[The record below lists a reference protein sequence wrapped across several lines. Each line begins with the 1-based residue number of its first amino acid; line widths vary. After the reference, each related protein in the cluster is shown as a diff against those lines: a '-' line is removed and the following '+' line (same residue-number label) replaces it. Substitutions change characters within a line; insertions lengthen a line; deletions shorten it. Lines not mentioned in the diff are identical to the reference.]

1 MPLRMA
7 EQTAVRAVL
16 HRAEARARA
25 AQISAVSY
33 RIDLDLEAGA
43 KTYRGVTTVR
53 FASAHEADTFVE
65 FSGGTLERAEL
76 NGADVAE
83 LWDGARLALPG
94 SLLAATNE
102 LLVSYE
108 KAYDHTGEGFHQ
120 FVDPEDGAEYLY
132 TQFEPYAAQRV
143 FPCFDQPDLK
153 ATYEMSVTAPA
164 GWEVVSNGR
173 AESAEDDGAGRRRTR
188 FERTEPFSTYLV
200 AVVAGPFHHVREER
214 AGVPLGLYCRASLAD
229 HLDPA
234 DLFEVTAQGLEFFT
248 EAFGMP
254 YPFSKYD
261 QIFVPEFNWGGM
273 ENVGAVTMTDMM
285 VYRDPPTRLQLVRR
299 AEVVLHELAHMW
311 FGDLVT
317 MRWWDDLW
325 LNESFASIAAYL
337 AIESATDLP
346 PPWQYF
352 NTRDKAPA
360 YRADQLPT
368 THPIADEV
376 ETTDEVFLNF
386 DAITYGKG
394 ASALRQLVASIGDGA
409 FRKGLQTYF
418 QRHAFGNAELV
429 DFLAA
434 LQEGSG
440 RDLAGWA
447 ARWLRTTGVNTLDVE
462 WSAVDDRVTHMQ
474 LEQGAHPD
482 HPTLRPHTVAV
493 GLVYDDHPTPR
504 VESVQADIDGAAAR
518 VAGVVGRPAPDLVYP
533 NHGDLTYAKVALD
546 PASVEFVRASLLR
559 LDDGLLRQLIW
570 TSLWDMVRD
579 RDRVTSVSFLEVVAR
594 HLPAEES
601 LPILQST
608 LRRAQGAVAR
618 YVPAEIAAAQ
628 RRRLVEVAR
637 AALDT
642 APAGDARRY
651 WAGFLVAVAEHPDD
665 LALAGRVVDG
675 EEASDGLTI
684 DQDTRWSLAVRWSA
698 HGVPGAAERVVA
710 ELARDPSDRG
720 RRAALRAEVSRP
732 DPVIKEEAW
741 RRINGREYGSLYERE
756 AAMAGFGWAA
766 QTDLLQPY
774 TEEFFTQVPGVFATW
789 QFEEARAY
797 FLGLYP
803 YFRVD
808 PEVRALTATA
818 LAASEDVRLTRLL
831 TEALD
836 DLDRALV
843 VREFAGL
850 DVPPE
855 RDEGVGGE

>member
-1 MPLRMA
+1 MPSRMP
-7 EQTAVRAVL
+7 EQTAVRAAL
-16 HRAEARARA
+16 HRTEAQARA
-25 AQISAVSY
+25 AQISDVEY

-43 KTYRGVTTVR
+43 KAYRGDTTVR
-53 FASAHEADTFVE
+53 FRSSRDADTFVE
-65 FSGGTLERAEL
+65 FAGGTVERAEL
-76 NGADVAE
+76 NGADVADR
-83 LWDGARLALPG
+83 WDGARLALPG
-94 SLLAATNE
+94 SLLGDSNE
-102 LLVSYE
+102 LRVTYE
-108 KAYDHTGEGFHQ
+108 NAFDHTGEGFHQ

-153 ATYEMSVTAPA
+153 ATYEMAVTAPA
-164 GWEVVSNGR
+164 GWEIVANGPV
-173 AESAEDDGAGRRRTR
+173 AAADDDGAGRRRTL
-188 FERTEPFSTYLV
+188 FERTQPFSTYLV
-200 AVVAGPFHHVREER
+200 AVVAGPFHHVHEER
-214 AGVPLGLYCRASLAD
+214 AGVPLGLYCRASLASY
-229 HLDPA
+229 LDPA
-234 DLFEVTAQGLEFFT
+234 DLFDVTGRGLEFFS
-248 EAFGMP
+248 EAFGLP

-337 AIESATDLP
+337 AIEGATELP

-376 ETTDEVFLNF
+376 DTTDEVFLNF

-394 ASALRQLVASIGDGA
+394 ASALRQLVAAIGDAA

-418 QRHAFGNAELV
+418 ERHAFGNAELV

-462 WSAVDDRVTHMQ
+462 WSASDGRVTHMH
-474 LEQGAHPD
+474 LEQGAAPE
-482 HPTLRPHTVAV
+482 HPTLRPHAVAV
-493 GLVYDDHPTPR
+493 GLVYDDHPTLR

-546 PASVEFVRASLLR
+546 PASLEFVRASLSR

-579 RDRVTSVSFLEVVAR
+579 RNRVTSASFLDVVAR
-594 HLPAEES
+594 HLPAEGS

-608 LRRAQGAVAR
+608 LRRAHGAVAR
-618 YVPAEIAAAQ
+618 YLPDEAVAAA

-637 AALDT
+637 TALDT
-642 APAGDARRY
+642 VPLGDARRY
-651 WAGFLVAVAEHPDD
+651 WAGFLVDVAEHPDD

-675 EEASDGLTI
+675 VDGVDGLTI
-684 DQDTRWSLAVRWSA
+684 DQDTRWALAVRWSA
-698 HGVPGAAERVVA
+698 FAIPGAAERVAA

-720 RRAALRAEVSRP
+720 RRAELRADVSRP
-732 DPVIKEEAW
+732 DPAIKEEAW
-741 RRINGREYGSLYERE
+741 RRINGREYGSLYERDS
-756 AAMAGFGWAA
+756 AMAGFGWRS
-766 QTDLLQPY
+766 QRNLLDPY
-774 TEEFFTQVPGVFATW
+774 VEDFFSRVHGVFASW

-808 PEVRALTATA
+808 PELRALTTAA
-818 LAASEDVRLTRLL
+818 LAASEDTRLTRLL

-836 DLDRALV
+836 DLDRALA
-843 VREFAGL
+843 VREFASHIAP
-850 DVPPE
+850 DP
-855 RDEGVGGE
+855 GVVSD

>member
-1 MPLRMA
+1 MPLRMP

-25 AQISAVSY
+25 DQISDVRY
-33 RIDLDLEAGA
+33 RIHLDLEAGA
-43 KTYRGVTTVR
+43 KTYRGDATVR
-53 FASAHEADTFVE
+53 FSSSGGADTFVE
-65 FSGGTLERAEL
+65 FSGGTIELAEL
-76 NGADVAE
+76 NGTDVADR
-83 LWDGARLALPG
+83 WDGARLELPG
-94 SLLAATNE
+94 SLLGAANE
-102 LLVSYE
+102 LRVTYE
-108 KAYDHTGEGFHQ
+108 NAYDHTGEGFHQ
-120 FVDPEDGAEYLY
+120 FVDPEDGHEYLY

-153 ATYEMSVTAPA
+153 AVYEMSVTAPA
-164 GWEVVSNGR
+164 SWEVVSNGPV
-173 AESAEDDGAGRRRTR
+173 ASIDDHRAGRRRTS

-200 AVVAGPFHHVREER
+200 AVVAGPFHHVHEER
-214 AGVPLGLYCRASLAD
+214 AGVPLGLYCRASLAGY
-229 HLDPA
+229 LDPA
-234 DLFEVTAQGLEFFT
+234 DLFEVTGQGLDFFT
-248 EAFGMP
+248 EAFGLR
-254 YPFSKYD
+254 YPFAKYD

-337 AIESATDLP
+337 AIEGATDLP

-368 THPIADEV
+368 THPVADEV

-394 ASALRQLVASIGDGA
+394 ASALRQLVAAIGDAA
-409 FRKGLQTYF
+409 FRRGLQTYF
-418 QRHAFGNAELV
+418 KRHAFGNAELV

-447 ARWLRTTGVNTLDVE
+447 ARWLRTTGVNALDVE
-462 WSAVDDRVTHMQ
+462 WSATDGQVTHMQ
-474 LEQGAHPD
+474 LEQAAPPG

-493 GLVYDDHPTPR
+493 GLVYDEHPTPR
-504 VESVQADIDGAAAR
+504 IESVQADIDGAATR

-533 NHGDLTYAKVALD
+533 NYGDLTYAKVELD
-546 PASVEFVRASLLR
+546 PASLEFVQASLSR

-579 RDRVTSVSFLEVVAR
+579 RNLVTSVSFLEVAAR
-594 HLPAEES
+594 HLPAEDS

-608 LRRAQGAVAR
+608 LRRVQGAVAR
-618 YVPAEIAAAQ
+618 YVPDAAAASQ
-628 RRRLVEVAR
+628 RRRLVAVAR
-637 AALDT
+637 AALDS
-642 APAGDARRY
+642 APEGDARRY
-651 WAGFLVAVAEHPDD
+651 WAGFVVAVAEHPDD

-675 EEASDGLTI
+675 EEAGDGLTI
-684 DQDTRWSLAVRWSA
+684 DQDTRWALAVRWSA
-698 HGVPGAAERVVA
+698 YGVPGAAERVAA

-720 RRAALRAEVSRP
+720 RRAALRAGVSRP
-732 DPVIKEEAW
+732 DPAVKEEAW
-741 RRINGREYGSLYERE
+741 QRINGREYGSLYERE
-756 AAMAGFGWAA
+756 AAMAGFGWRT
-766 QTDLLQPY
+766 QRELLAPY
-774 TEEFFTQVPGVFATW
+774 TEDFFTRVHGVFATW

-808 PEVRALTATA
+808 PEARSLTANA

-836 DLDRALV
+836 DLDRALAV
-843 VREFAGL
+843 QEFASHTAPG
-850 DVPPE
+850 P
-855 RDEGVGGE
+855 GAASS

>member
-1 MPLRMA
+1 MPSRMA

-16 HRAEARARA
+16 HRSEAEARA
-25 AQISAVSY
+25 AQISDVAY
-33 RIDLDLEAGA
+33 RVALDLEAGA
-43 KTYRGVTTVR
+43 KTYRGDSTVR
-53 FASAHEADTFVE
+53 FASASEADTFVE
-65 FSGGTLERAEL
+65 FSGRTVEQAEL
-76 NGADVAE
+76 NGADVTDR
-83 LWDGARLALPG
+83 WDGTRLALPG
-94 SLLAATNE
+94 GLLEDANE
-102 LLVSYE
+102 LRVTYE
-108 KAYDHTGEGFHQ
+108 NAYDHTGEGFHQ
-120 FVDPEDGAEYLY
+120 FVDPEDGGEYLY

-153 ATYEMSVTAPA
+153 ASYEMTVIAPA
-164 GWEVVSNGR
+164 GWEVVSNGSV
-173 AESAEDDGAGRRRTR
+173 ASTADEGAGRRRTV
-188 FERTEPFSTYLV
+188 FERTRPFSTYLV
-200 AVVAGPFHHVREER
+200 AVVAGPFHGVHEER
-214 AGVPLGLYCRASLAD
+214 SGVPLGLYCRRSLASY
-229 HLDPA
+229 LDPA
-234 DLFEVTAQGLEFFT
+234 DLFHVTGQGLEFFA
-248 EAFGMP
+248 EAFGLP

-337 AIESATDLP
+337 AIEDAADLP
-346 PPWQYF
+346 SPWQYF

-368 THPIADEV
+368 THPVADEFD
-376 ETTDEVFLNF
+376 TTDDVFLNF

-394 ASALRQLVASIGDGA
+394 ASALRQLVAAIGDAA

-447 ARWLRTTGVNTLDVE
+447 ARWLRTTGVNTLDVA
-462 WSAVDDRVTHMQ
+462 WSAADGKVAHMQ
-474 LEQGAHPD
+474 LEQGAPAD

-504 VESVQADIDGAAAR
+504 IESVEAEIDGGVAR
-518 VAGVVGRPAPDLVYP
+518 VTGVVGRPAPDMVYP

-546 PASVEFVRASLLR
+546 AASLEFVRASLSR

-579 RDRVTSVSFLEVVAR
+579 RNLVTSPAFLDVAAR
-594 HLPAEES
+594 HLAAEES

-608 LRRAQGAVAR
+608 LRRVQGAVAR
-618 YVPAEIAAAQ
+618 YVPEPALAGQ

-642 APAGDARRY
+642 APPGDARRY
-651 WAGFLVAVAEHPDD
+651 WAGFLVDVAEHPDD

-675 EEASDGLTI
+675 TDGVDGLTI
-684 DQDTRWSLAVRWSA
+684 DQDTRWALAVRWSA
-698 HGVPGAAERVVA
+698 FAVPGAAARVAA
-710 ELARDPSDRG
+710 ELERDPSDRG
-720 RRAALRAEVSRP
+720 RRAALRADVSRP

-756 AAMAGFGWAA
+756 AAMSGFRWRG
-766 QTDLLQPY
+766 QRDLLDPY
-774 TEEFFTQVPGVFATW
+774 TLEYFSQVHGVFATW

-797 FLGLYP
+797 VTGLYP
-803 YFRVD
+803 YYRVD
-808 PEVRALTATA
+808 AEVRALTAAA
-818 LAASEDVRLTRLL
+818 LEASDDTRLTRLL
-831 TEALD
+831 RETLD
-836 DLDRALV
+836 DLDRALA
-843 VREFAGL
+843 VREFAP
-850 DVPPE
+850 DMAPE
-855 RDEGVGGE
+855 PGVV